1 MNLSSPIQQEV
12 EKWSKIQGISTEQ
25 FIIQAVT
32 EKVSALNQQIHEAFF
47 QVPQEVA
54 SPTDQEPKV
63 CWKEGILVVETEPLS
78 NLDINAFID
87 ELREEFLIDAPTAS
101 V

>member
-1 MNLSSPIQQEV
+1 MNLSSQIQQEV

-25 FIIQAVT
+25 FIIQAVA
-32 EKVSALNQQIHEAFF
+32 EKVSALNQQIDETFS

-54 SPTDQEPKV
+54 PPTYQEAKL
-63 CWKEGILVVETEPLS
+63 CWKEGILVVETEPLG

-87 ELREEFLIDAPTAS
+87 QLREERIQEQMTL
-101 V
+101 